1 MTERVWMI
9 VVLALVG
16 SVAIAQDEQAD
27 GGEQKQEEAAQE
39 EALPSLDELLGISE
53 DPGVERDS
61 EALDTNRAELE
72 RELTDEE
79 LGEQF
84 VEAIRQME
92 EAADRLQRGRDAGV
106 VTQRLQDEI
115 MLKLDLLIKHSQQ
128 QQGGGGSS
136 SNSSDSSGNEPPAS
150 NSQGEQQQS
159 SSAQAEGDQAGGG
172 GAAYNEGKNEL
183 IDSVGASWGALPQ
196 RVRDTLL
203 EGLNDVF
210 SARYKEQTEAYY
222 RRLAEDGAEER

>member
-84 VEAIRQME
+84 VEAI
-92 EAADRLQRGRDAGV
+92 GR
-106 VTQRLQDEI
+106 
-115 MLKLDLLIKHSQQ
+115 
-128 QQGGGGSS
+128 
-136 SNSSDSSGNEPPAS
+136 
-150 NSQGEQQQS
+150 
-159 SSAQAEGDQAGGG
+159 
-172 GAAYNEGKNEL
+172 
-183 IDSVGASWGALPQ
+183 W
-196 RVRDTLL
+196 
-203 EGLNDVF
+203 
-210 SARYKEQTEAYY
+210 
-222 RRLAEDGAEER
+222 RRLRTGCSAAGTRVLLRRGCRTRSC